1 MIWFLILFVLLSFNN
16 CSFFWFSLCENK
28 KGLSSRSKTK
38 RTKQTLFA
46 IFPEAKP
53 IYDNRI
59 IEISVGEWENTK
71 KELYSNELREL
82 STEEIQKKIVE
93 TKEEVFNLRFQ
104 QATGTLEKPSRIREL
119 RHTVARM
126 KTVLK
131 EREVNE

>member
-1 MIWFLILFVLLSFNN
+1 MKV
-16 CSFFWFSLCENK
+16 K
-28 KGLSSRSKTK
+28 
-38 RTKQTLFA
+38 
-46 IFPEAKP
+46 
-53 IYDNRI
+53 
-59 IEISVGEWENTK
+59 EI
-71 KELYSNELREL
+71 REL

-93 TKEEVFNLRFQ
+93 TKEELFYLRFQ